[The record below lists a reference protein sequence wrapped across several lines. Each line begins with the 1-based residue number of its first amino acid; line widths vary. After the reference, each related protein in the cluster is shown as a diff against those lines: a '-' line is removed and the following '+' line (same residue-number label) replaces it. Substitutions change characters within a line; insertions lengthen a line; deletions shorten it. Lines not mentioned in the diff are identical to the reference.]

1 MIFFSVL
8 ISTCSILIGRT
19 RSRKPLQ
26 FSSSDITAA
35 NIKLFLIV
43 RFFNGVFIFFLHFTE
58 EFYKIKYNRWKKD
71 LQPLRRKLVKPM
83 YKIRDNMIHIVLQQ
97 LQGVSVHDSIK
108 RLGK

>member
-1 MIFFSVL
+1 M
-8 ISTCSILIGRT
+8 
-19 RSRKPLQ
+19 
-26 FSSSDITAA
+26 
-35 NIKLFLIV
+35 
-43 RFFNGVFIFFLHFTE
+43 
-58 EFYKIKYNRWKKD
+58 KKD